1 MKIDAKLFS
10 QSVASLDSDLIDLDD
25 VEGLED
31 AAYVAAFNLCNNNEL
46 NIGRIVSLLK
56 RSIAGTDSNEFALL
70 LTQTTNVD
78 WLFDEET
85 FKSMQLVT
93 EKLLEGIEYYSKN
106 A

>member
-1 MKIDAKLFS
+1 MKIEAKLFS

-25 VEGLED
+25 VEELED

-78 WLFDEET
+78 WLFDEEA